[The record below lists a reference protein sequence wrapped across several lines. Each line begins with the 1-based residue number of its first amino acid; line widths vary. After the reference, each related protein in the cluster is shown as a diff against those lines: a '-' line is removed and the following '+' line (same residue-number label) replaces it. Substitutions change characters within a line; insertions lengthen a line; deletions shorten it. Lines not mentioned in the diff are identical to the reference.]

1 MKVLKGKVAAITG
14 AGSGI
19 GRALATEL
27 AAMGCHLALSDVSAG
42 GLSETATQCREHG
55 VRVTETLLDV
65 AESVLAQK
73 VMAGDNDLL
82 KFFLRTQGKRRGYTF
97 EPETPIPVLTYSVED
112 WRKEQEARRR
122 QAAAA
127 VALLDEDD
135 EADDDA

>member
-1 MKVLKGKVAAITG
+1 MSKKKKSIP
-14 AGSGI
+14 I
-19 GRALATEL
+19 DQIEALLTTN
-27 AAMGCHLALSDVSAG
+27 MGNVSAVAKS
-42 GLSETATQCREHG
+42 LKVSRSTLYARIKASPRLE
-55 VRVTETLLDV
+55 RVIADQRETLLDV

-112 WRKEQEARRR
+112 WRKEQEARRK

-127 VALLDEDD
+127 VALLEEDD
-135 EADDDA
+135 EADDGA